1 MQTNAVPKF
10 DSSINETGCCAK
22 FNPVGWD
29 DRVLH
34 FKDKPFVRATTK
46 SAMYV
51 PLNMGRVFER
61 VQRHIENAAAL
72 SDDEVLVLSRE
83 LGPWEAE
90 HYFAVTADVE
100 GEEMTTLSGDFLTR
114 VFEGPYP
121 KAKDWA
127 HEMEVAARAHGK
139 TPGRVFMYYTTCP
152 RCAKAYGENY
162 VVGLVE
168 I

>member
-1 MQTNAVPKF
+1 MKINAVPKY
-10 DSSINETGCCAK
+10 DASVNETGCCAK

-29 DRVLH
+29 DRILH
-34 FKDKPFVRATTK
+34 FRDKPFVRATTR
-46 SAMYV
+46 SAMHV
-51 PLNMGRVFER
+51 PLNMGRVFGR
-61 VQRHIENAAAL
+61 VLGRIEDANAMK
-72 SDDEVLVLSRE
+72 DEEVLVLSRE

-90 HYFAVTADVE
+90 HYFAVTKDVA

-114 VFEGPYP
+114 VFEGSYA
-121 KAKDWA
+121 KAADWG

-152 RCAKAYGENY
+152 RCANVYGENY
-162 VVGLVE
+162 VVGMVE